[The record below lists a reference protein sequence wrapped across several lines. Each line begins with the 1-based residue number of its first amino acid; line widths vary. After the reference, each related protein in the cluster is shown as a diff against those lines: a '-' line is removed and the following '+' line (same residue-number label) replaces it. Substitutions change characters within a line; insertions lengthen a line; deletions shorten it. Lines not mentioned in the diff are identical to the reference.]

1 MSSNILF
8 VFEGERTERKI
19 AQSLERNVL
28 PPRRII
34 KCIYAEDVYALYR
47 EIVADE
53 DLDIFTL
60 LMTRNVENEQALSG
74 SCRNDFSEI
83 YLFFDY
89 DAHATMARR
98 QTNEDGTI
106 TCGDAVIAEMLRFFD
121 NETEHGK
128 LYLSYPMVEALWH
141 VLPDEQALVLTV
153 RCKRDNCIDFSNC
166 KKGKECANDPHY
178 KTRVG
183 QECVPQL
190 SNLNSYTRA
199 IWCQLLD
206 VHLKRLH
213 YLVAGTMG
221 IPTQLISQLS
231 IFEKQLADFIS
242 RSCPEVVVLNAFPVF
257 VFDYFGAE
265 ATTRIFELNNVT

>member
-8 VFEGERTERKI
+8 VFEGKNPERKI
-19 AQSLERNVL
+19 VQSLEKNVL
-28 PPRRII
+28 PPRRSI

-47 EIVADE
+47 ETVADE
-53 DLDIFTL
+53 DLDIFSL
-60 LMTRNVENEQALSG
+60 LKSRSVANQKALSG
-74 SCRNDFSEI
+74 YSSNDFSEI

-98 QTNEDGTI
+98 QTNEDGTSV
-106 TCGDAVIAEMLRFFD
+106 CGDQAIAEMLRFFD

-128 LYLSYPMVEALWH
+128 LYLSYPMAEALWH
-141 VLPDEQALVLTV
+141 ILPDEQSLVLTV
-153 RCKRDNCIDFSNC
+153 RCKLENCIDFSNC
-166 KKGKECANDPHY
+166 KKEKECANDPHY
-178 KTRVG
+178 KRRVG

-190 SNLNSYTRA
+190 ANLNSYTRA
-199 IWCQLLD
+199 IWSQLLD

-242 RSCPEVVVLNAFPVF
+242 RSCPEVVVLSAFPVF
-257 VFDYFGAE
+257 VFDYFGVE